1 MRLVS
6 VAALAENRVIGR
18 DGEVPWPHIEADVRQ
33 YRERVADSPVILGR
47 RTFDSMRDDLPGSR
61 QVVVSRSVD
70 AVDVPTAVVANG
82 VEEALDL
89 ARDLVGAAAGPTA
102 DGEAADA
109 GADADRAAAEADR
122 VVAEADRVVAE
133 ADRVVAEPDRVAA
146 EADPMPEESVDAGG
160 IDTPGETDDPVYVL
174 GGGGIYELFQPHLDG
189 MALSHVDGAYEG
201 DTYYPEWDEAEW
213 EVAAETEYDRFTLR
227 EWVRRAAAN

>member
-33 YRERVADSPVILGR
+33 YRERVAGSPVILGR

-61 QVVVSRSVD
+61 QIVVSRSVD

-82 VEEALDL
+82 VEEALSL
-89 ARDLVGAAAGPTA
+89 ARDLAASAADPTAAGGT
-102 DGEAADA
+102 E
-109 GADADRAAAEADR
+109 
-122 VVAEADRVVAE
+122 
-133 ADRVVAEPDRVAA
+133 RVAA
-146 EADPMPEESVDAGG
+146 EADPMPE
-160 IDTPGETDDPVYVL
+160 PRETDLAPGPESDETVYVL

-201 DTYYPEWDEAEW
+201 DTYYPEWDEAGW
-213 EVAAETEYDRFTLR
+213 EVAEETEYDRFTLR
-227 EWVRRAAAN
+227 EWVRQAR

>member
-109 GADADRAAAEADR
+109 GADADR

>member
-33 YRERVADSPVILGR
+33 YRERVAGSPVILGR

-61 QVVVSRSVD
+61 QIVVSRSVE
-70 AVDVPTAVVANG
+70 AVDAPTAVVASG
-82 VEEALDL
+82 VEEALEL
-89 ARDLVGAAAGPTA
+89 ARDLVGTAAGATA
-102 DGEAADA
+102 DAEA

-122 VVAEADRVVAE
+122 V
-133 ADRVVAEPDRVAA
+133 AA
-146 EADPMPEESVDAGG
+146 EADPMPEESAGAGG
-160 IDTPGETDDPVYVL
+160 GDTTGGTDDHVYVL
-174 GGGGIYELFQPHLDG
+174 GGGAIYDLFQPHLDA

-201 DTYYPEWDEAEW
+201 DTRYPEWDEGEW
-213 EVAAETEYDRFTLR
+213 EIAAETPYDRFTLR
-227 EWVRRAAAN
+227 EWARRER